1 MKNPIIPALTAL
13 CLISNLLASQVIT
26 NDLSISIN
34 YAYEANGSQKGRIY
48 TTPAPITKTFLT
60 SDLIS
65 QLRKSYPN
73 IITKGAKL
81 QVLLDTNNNITTQV
95 KNTNSLVV
103 NVSEVIYLN
112 PATNSID
119 SGSLNTFSGAS
130 TNKSLSTIEMIYDDT
145 SKNQSNGIS
154 FSFQALNSSS
164 TVLNPTKTNGIFSVK
179 TTFSIYGGIGDGFV
193 LSTNNTNQFIIKSA
207 TINATGNGFINFNN

>member
-1 MKNPIIPALTAL
+1 MKNPIIPALTAI
-13 CLISNLLASQVIT
+13 CLISNLSATQVIT
-26 NDLSISIN
+26 NDLSISIS
-34 YAYEANGSQKGRIY
+34 YAYEANGSQRGSIY

-65 QLRKSYPN
+65 QLAKSYPN

-95 KNTNSLVV
+95 KTTNSRIV

-112 PATNSID
+112 PSTNSLY
-119 SGSLNTFSGAS
+119 SGSYNSLSGAS
-130 TNKSLSTIEMIYDDT
+130 TDNGLSTIEMIYDDT
-145 SKNQSNGIS
+145 SKNKSNGIS

-179 TTFSIYGGIGDGFV
+179 TTFSITGGTGDGFV
-193 LSTNNTNQFIIKSA
+193 LSTNNTNQIIIKSA
-207 TINATGNGFINFNN
+207 SVNATGNGFINFNN